1 MIVGNDTSIFDVLGW
16 QRRRVAYFAICAA
29 AVLLVR
35 EMGWDWVTL
44 HPTPVTILGGALAIF
59 AGFRTNSAYDR
70 WWEGRRLWGG
80 LVNTS
85 RMFSSQVL
93 AYLPRD
99 GKAPSDLQRR
109 LVRRQIAYIRVL
121 RCALRELDPLAD
133 ERALKYLSEDE
144 VERLRH
150 ERTPAHAILDWNL
163 RDLSAEVDGGRLSD
177 LRMTSLDRTIAS
189 ILDMQGG
196 SERIKKTPFPRAYG
210 FIADRIITVYGLL
223 LPLALTG
230 DLWVWMIP
238 VNVIVCTAFLLVSE
252 VGRVLED
259 PFNLFWNALPL
270 QAISQG
276 IENDLRHRLEEKDL
290 DPVPVAVDGILM

>member
-1 MIVGNDTSIFDVLGW
+1 MIVGNDSSIFDILGW
-16 QRRRVAYFAICAA
+16 QRRRVGYFAICAA
-29 AVLLVR
+29 AVLMVR
-35 EMGWDWVTL
+35 EMGWDWVAL

-93 AYLPRD
+93 AYLPREGD
-99 GKAPSDLQRR
+99 APSALQRR
-109 LVRRQIAYIRVL
+109 LVRRQIAYIHVL
-121 RCALRELDPLAD
+121 RCALRELDPFAD
-133 ERALKYLSEDE
+133 DRVARYLSSDE
-144 VERLRH
+144 IERLRK
-150 ERTPAHAILDWNL
+150 ERTPAHALLDWNL
-163 RDLSAEVDGGRLSD
+163 RELADEVNAGRLTD
-177 LRMTSLDRTIAS
+177 LRMTSLDRTVAS

-210 FIADRIITVYGLL
+210 FIADRIITLYGLL

-238 VNVIVCTAFLLVSE
+238 VNVVVCTSFLLISE

-276 IENDLRHRLEEKDL
+276 IENDLRHRLEETDL
-290 DPVPVAVDGILM
+290 DPVPTPVEGILM